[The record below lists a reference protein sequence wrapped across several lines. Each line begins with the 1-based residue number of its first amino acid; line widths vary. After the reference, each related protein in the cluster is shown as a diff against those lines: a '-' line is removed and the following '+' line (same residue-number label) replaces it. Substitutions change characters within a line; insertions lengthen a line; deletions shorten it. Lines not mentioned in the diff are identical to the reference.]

1 MGKKA
6 GSLDTAL
13 PLGNLFDKIEQEGF
27 GLRSAHLDPL
37 FIKAS
42 NNANFPGAYPDDE
55 YDYIEEEV
63 EVEDEGVA
71 AAAQEPQTV

>member
-6 GSLDTAL
+6 GSLDTPL

-42 NNANFPGAYPDDE
+42 NYANFPGDYPDDE

-63 EVEDEGVA
+63 EVEDESGST
-71 AAAQEPQTV
+71 AQEPQTV

>member
-42 NNANFPGAYPDDE
+42 NNANFPGDYPDDE

-63 EVEDEGVA
+63 EVEDESGA
-71 AAAQEPQTV
+71 TTEEPQTV

>member
-1 MGKKA
+1 LGKKA
-6 GSLDTAL
+6 GSLDTPL

-42 NNANFPGAYPDDE
+42 NYANFPGDYPDDE

-63 EVEDEGVA
+63 EVEDESGST
-71 AAAQEPQTV
+71 AQEPQTV

>member
-1 MGKKA
+1 MSKKA
-6 GSLDTAL
+6 GSLETAL

-27 GLRSAHLDPL
+27 GLRSTHLDPL

-42 NNANFPGAYPDDE
+42 NNRHFSDADPDDE

-63 EVEDEGVA
+63 EVEDESGVT
-71 AAAQEPQTV
+71 AQEPQTV